1 MSRAETLLSA
11 CQLSVGGWHHNDQ
24 QLPPSKKS
32 KKRSSR
38 APQNSTIMHISGK
51 L

>member
-1 MSRAETLLSA
+1 MRCAETLFSA
-11 CQLSVGGWHHNDQ
+11 CQLSVEGWRHNDQ

-38 APQNSTIMHISGK
+38 ALLKQYYNAYH